1 MNVKTIFERAM
12 AGEIAPVHY
21 VWMTNDRI
29 EENPKG
35 TNRLGIPPIK
45 CWSKSGILL
54 GTYATLQ
61 EAQEATGVDGSQ
73 ISMCIKKKV
82 KFCKKGSIYF
92 TRETH

>member
-1 MNVKTIFERAM
+1 MTVSEIYEKAM

-21 VWMTNDRI
+21 VWMNDDRL

-45 CWSKSGILL
+45 CWSKNGELL
-54 GTYATLQ
+54 AEYATLQ

-73 ISMCIKKKV
+73 ISLCCKGKV
-82 KFCKKGSIYF
+82 KTCSKGKYVF
-92 TRETH
+92 TRDAH